1 MSMYYTCI
9 VFQLLDGPTSSITIL
24 SIYYQPVIKVISIYI
39 CNKGKLCV
47 VSLPYWPVPKGRYPY
62 MFAMAIICLM
72 FSERYVCYLPVIKG
86 WYPCVS
92 VVSLICAA
100 DFSKYAM

>member
-47 VSLPYWPVPKGRYPY
+47 VSLPY
-62 MFAMAIICLM
+62 
-72 FSERYVCYLPVIKG
+72 
-86 WYPCVS
+86 
-92 VVSLICAA
+92 
-100 DFSKYAM
+100 